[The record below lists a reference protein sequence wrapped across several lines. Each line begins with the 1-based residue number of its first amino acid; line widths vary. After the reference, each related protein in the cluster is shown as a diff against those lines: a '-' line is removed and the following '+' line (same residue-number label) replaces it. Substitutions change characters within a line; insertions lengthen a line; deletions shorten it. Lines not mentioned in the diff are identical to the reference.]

1 MPLKSL
7 KNRLNQHFDLSPRYG
22 SVKKIMPN
30 IVYADGFNPS
40 VGDVVKIEKA
50 MAANAWEWWWWQKKS
65 SLVLRPLTL

>member
-40 VGDVVKIEKA
+40 VGDVVKIEKKR
-50 MAANAWEWWWWQKKS
+50 WQRMRGNGGGGRKRAVWFYA
-65 SLVLRPLTL
+65 L